1 MDATMT
7 TIATYTDIFEAE
19 MAKSLLEEAGFEVV
33 LLNERMM
40 SMYPSMAGDMYMM
53 ELQVQ
58 KDAEEEASDFLKN
71 LDDAYICSE
80 ILKKEGA
87 LLEGHFSLTSGK
99 HSDRYIEKIKV
110 LQNPDATHI
119 LCKRL
124 AARLEEYEFDTV
136 IGPAFGGIVLA
147 FDVAKI
153 MGKKFVFCQRKDG
166 EMSFR
171 TGFDLSSVKKAVVI
185 EDILSTGGSINEV
198 LASLKQEK
206 IEAVAIGLLV
216 DRTGGALDFGIP
228 LEALLSMEVP
238 MWDPEACEL
247 CKLGVPLTKPGSSDK
262 RR

>member
-1 MDATMT
+1 MDATMV
-7 TIATYTDIFEAE
+7 TIATFTDLFEAE

-40 SMYPSMAGDMYMM
+40 SMYPSIAGDMYMM

-58 KDAEEEASDFLKN
+58 KDAEEEAGDFLKN
-71 LDDAYICSE
+71 LDDAYVCSK

-110 LQNPDATHI
+110 LQNPEATHT

-124 AARLEEYEFDTV
+124 AARLQEYDFDTV
-136 IGPAFGGIVLA
+136 IGPAYGGIVLA
-147 FDVAKI
+147 YDVARI

-171 TGFDLSSVKKAVVI
+171 AGFDLGSVKKAVVI

-198 LASLKQEK
+198 LALLQQER

-216 DRTGGALDFGIP
+216 DRSAVGLEFGIP
-228 LEALLSMEVP
+228 LEALLSLEIP

-247 CKLGVPLTKPGSSDK
+247 CKLEVPLQKPGSSDK
-262 RR
+262 R

>member
-1 MDATMT
+1 MDITMV
-7 TIATYTDIFEAE
+7 TIASFTDLFEAE
-19 MAKSLLEEAGFEVV
+19 MAKTLLEEAGFEVT

-58 KDAEEEASDFLKN
+58 KEAEQEASDFLLN
-71 LDDAYICSE
+71 LDDAYICSG

-87 LLEGHFSLTSGK
+87 LKEGHFCLTSGK

-110 LQNPDATHI
+110 FQNPEATHT

-124 AARLEEYEFDTV
+124 AARLSEYDFDTV
-136 IGPAFGGIVLA
+136 IGPAYGGIVLA
-147 FDVAKI
+147 YDVARI
-153 MGKKFVFCQRKDG
+153 LGKRFVFCQRKDG

-171 TGFDLSSVKKAVVI
+171 AGFDLSTVHKAVLI

-198 LASLKQEK
+198 LTLLDKSG
-206 IEAVAIGLLV
+206 IPAVAIGLLV
-216 DRTGGALDFGIP
+216 DRTAGAIDFGIP

-238 MWDPEACEL
+238 LWDPETCEL
-247 CKLGVPLTKPGSSDK
+247 CKLGVPLSKPGSSDK
-262 RR
+262 P

>member
-58 KDAEEEASDFLKN
+58 QDAEAEASDFLKN
-71 LDDAYICSE
+71 LDDAYITSE

-87 LLEGHFSLTSGK
+87 LLEGHYSLTSGK

-110 LQNPDATHI
+110 LQNPEATHTM
-119 LCKRL
+119 CKRL
-124 AARLEEYEFDTV
+124 AARLEEYDFDTV
-136 IGPAFGGIVLA
+136 IGPAYGGIVLA
-147 FDVAKI
+147 FDVARI
-153 MGKKFVFCQRKDG
+153 LSKKFVFCQRKDG

-171 TGFDLSSVKKAVVI
+171 TGFDLSKVKKAVVI

-198 LASLKQEK
+198 LAAIKKES
-206 IEAVAIGLLV
+206 IETVAIGLLV
-216 DRTGGALDFGIP
+216 DRSGGALDFGIP

-238 MWDPEACEL
+238 LWDPETCEL
-247 CKLGVPLTKPGSSDK
+247 CKLEVPLTKPGSSDK
-262 RR
+262 R